1 MQHKINFQPVN
12 WADGMKINKS
22 HFIASQHA
30 MIDSV
35 RDTEQHLLTPF
46 SYGLIASDDAYPI
59 DISITIDNQNFVK
72 VKLLRCNAISIGGAR
87 IHIEKELI
95 EKGFVQTAITQQIS
109 TQESSIFW
117 ISVSVNLF
125 DRTPYGIPD
134 TAESPTRIH
143 FTLPSYQLHI
153 TADNQIKQVLSNPN
167 HFIVGKVLLNGSQSS
182 VDEEYIPACTK
193 VSAHADLLSFHAE
206 VDSFLGKLE
215 LKSSLIVQKILKKNQ
230 QNELSELV
238 MFLCDRMVLTL
249 GQTITHFRWITP
261 EQSPVQMIAY
271 TVGLARIIKNT
282 IDLRIGSGKEE
293 LLNYLA
299 EWCDVNQGELE
310 TLLTSI
316 ANMQYTHHD
325 INQNL
330 IKIIKF
336 VKVVGKLFDT
346 LSNLEFI
353 GKKKESNIFVKEE
366 QMNTQADDINK
377 PKPKRRFFAD

>member
-1 MQHKINFQPVN
+1 
-12 WADGMKINKS
+12 
-22 HFIASQHA
+22 
-30 MIDSV
+30 
-35 RDTEQHLLTPF
+35 
-46 SYGLIASDDAYPI
+46 
-59 DISITIDNQNFVK
+59 
-72 VKLLRCNAISIGGAR
+72 
-87 IHIEKELI
+87 
-95 EKGFVQTAITQQIS
+95 
-109 TQESSIFW
+109 
-117 ISVSVNLF
+117 
-125 DRTPYGIPD
+125 
-134 TAESPTRIH
+134 
-143 FTLPSYQLHI
+143 
-153 TADNQIKQVLSNPN
+153 
-167 HFIVGKVLLNGSQSS
+167 
-182 VDEEYIPACTK
+182 
-193 VSAHADLLSFHAE
+193 
-206 VDSFLGKLE
+206 
-215 LKSSLIVQKILKKNQ
+215 
-230 QNELSELV
+230 
-238 MFLCDRMVLTL
+238 
-249 GQTITHFRWITP
+249 
-261 EQSPVQMIAY
+261 MIAY

-336 VKVVGKLFDT
+336 VKVIGKLFDT